1 MEDICCETAKLPR
14 HAKAYENLLKLKNE
28 IEIKRINALKVFN
41 KDSMSRK
48 FPGKKQS
55 INRDTQQFNN
65 FLKLLD

>member
-1 MEDICCETAKLPR
+1 MEDICGETAKPPR

-28 IEIKRINALKVFN
+28 IEFKRIKALKAFK
-41 KDSMSRK
+41 KDSISGK

-55 INRDTQQFNN
+55 INMDSQQFDN